1 MEKSEQMGM
10 TLTGFLA
17 NMTGREL
24 MQRMALDHLRGK
36 EREAAARK
44 ARR

>member
-1 MEKSEQMGM
+1 MGM

-17 NMTGREL
+17 NVTGREL
-24 MQRMALDHLRGK
+24 MQRIALDQIRVK

>member
-17 NMTGREL
+17 TVTGREL
-24 MQRMALDHLRGK
+24 MQRMALDHLRGN
-36 EREAAARK
+36 EREAAERK